1 MPSIRVERYIPVPPT
16 RIGTAP
22 EYHDRIFRLFRRL
35 APRDR
40 SPGPGTGLAI
50 DRTIGVRHGGR
61 ARLESAEGGGSTF
74 YFTIPA
80 DLLGGG
86 TA

>member
-1 MPSIRVERYIPVPPT
+1 MIRFSASDSG
-16 RIGTAP
+16 IGIAP

-40 SPGPGTGLAI
+40 SPGSGTGLAI
-50 DRTIGVRHGGR
+50 VHRGVERHGGR
-61 ARLESAEGGGSTF
+61 AWLESAEGEGSTF
-74 YFTIPA
+74 NFTIPA

-86 TA
+86 TT